1 MNIKKL
7 NLNQSN
13 LVELKI
19 FGKLQEKL
27 VETQDKNNTC

>member
-13 LVELKI
+13 SMELKI

-27 VETQDKNNTC
+27 EETQDKNNTC